1 LKKNEKYY
9 GEVWFSDDEEDKRFC
24 ILSFKDDDLI
34 LETNLMAS
42 TITYK
47 VTQILGIFTGLGY
60 LTFIDCKIKFSLS
73 GITETRIYQPKYSFV
88 SASHFVDPNSLLL
101 KEFYIVNNAIVK
113 WVNHAPWYNSTN
125 DTLIKQEFIDEF
137 EIAEIGLKLSLQH
150 YHQYGL
156 KSRSELVI
164 TNKGSIN
171 FHLKEPC
178 TLLKAFEFY
187 DWFQKVLQLVFGSS
201 SKFEGFKFKCLGC
214 SEWIELYY
222 NDRKLSTSSN
232 TFVHTEYQ
240 KIKESL
246 SSILVA
252 AYSNEAFRFC
262 LDKLMENF
270 IGKHPSH
277 NKRFINSITAYEAFC
292 KLYIENSNKSNNTK
306 LIKCIIA
313 HKEVFKKV
321 GGIEDNDWKGFPN
334 KVVRSRDFHVH
345 SNLGNRD
352 VFSEFELLY
361 ISFLFDFVI
370 AYLMLDQLDGIETDL
385 LEKYVQQGNRVFVDM
400 KQTNALLGKDPFKS
414 NT

>member
-1 LKKNEKYY
+1 M
-9 GEVWFSDDEEDKRFC
+9 
-24 ILSFKDDDLI
+24 
-34 LETNLMAS
+34 ETNLNAS
-42 TITYK
+42 KLVLK
-47 VTQILGIFTGLGY
+47 VDQILGVFTGLGY
-60 LTFIDCKIKFSLS
+60 LTFIDCKIESSLS
-73 GITETRIYQPKYSFV
+73 GITETRVYQPKYSFIG
-88 SASHFVDPNSLLL
+88 ATHFIDSDSLLL

-113 WVNHAPWYNSTN
+113 WVNHAPWYDSIEDKLT
-125 DTLIKQEFIDEF
+125 KKEFVDEF
-137 EIAEIGLKLSLQH
+137 EVAELGLKLSLHH
-150 YHQYGL
+150 YLQFRL

-164 TNKGSIN
+164 SNKGSIN
-171 FHLKEPC
+171 FLLNEPC
-178 TLLKAFEFY
+178 TLLRAIDLY
-187 DWFQKVLQLVFGSS
+187 DGFQIVLQLVFGGSG
-201 SKFEGFKFKCLGC
+201 KFESFHFKCLGC
-214 SEWIELYY
+214 NDWMELYY
-222 NDRKLSTSSN
+222 NDKKLSTSSN

-240 KIKESL
+240 KSKASL
-246 SSILVA
+246 PSIFIA
-252 AYSNEAFRFC
+252 AYSNVDFQFC
-262 LDKLMENF
+262 LNKLMENF

-306 LIKCIIA
+306 LSKCIIA

-321 GGIEDNDWKGFPN
+321 GGIEDNDWKGFPS

-400 KQTNALLGKDPFKS
+400 KQTNALLGKDLFKS